1 MKSVKLEPG
10 RQKTPSRI
18 RIASILFWLALW
30 QEAAMLIRNSIIL
43 ASPLETGKALFS
55 QLFLAEFWSVFFSSC
70 LRISLGFLGAFLL
83 AAVFGAAAYFL
94 RPLKELL
101 APAVL
106 LMKSVPVVSFV
117 ILALIWAGSKRLS
130 IFISFVVVFPMIY
143 ESVLSGLSSADSGLL
158 EMAQVFQIPFAGKF
172 RFIYL
177 PALLPYLAANCRSS
191 IGMGIKSG
199 IAAEVIGIPEHS
211 IGEQLYTAKI
221 YLETDRLFAWTAV
234 IIAMSWFLERCFLL
248 LLEKA
253 GQRLHT
259 SASEQTAAGK
269 KDGLPSFAPSPG
281 RIEALTAS
289 LGSQEICARHLSKS
303 YQGRPVLSDVSL
315 TVKPGERCAL
325 MAPSGMGK
333 TTLFQ
338 LLLGL
343 ETAEQG
349 NIQIASAGAVFQEN
363 RLIESLSPI
372 ENVRLALPPLPRAE
386 IRKELFYILSA
397 LLPAES
403 LTRPVSTLSGGMKR
417 RCALARALLSP
428 SEILILDEP
437 FTGLDEDT
445 KKQAVLFI
453 ETWQKGRPLLFSTHD
468 PGDVLL
474 LQARLL
480 PVDFKKL

>member
-1 MKSVKLEPG
+1 MK
-10 RQKTPSRI
+10 
-18 RIASILFWLALW
+18 A
-30 QEAAMLIRNSIIL
+30 
-43 ASPLETGKALFS
+43 
-55 QLFLAEFWSVFFSSC
+55 
-70 LRISLGFLGAFLL
+70 
-83 AAVFGAAAYFL
+83 
-94 RPLKELL
+94 
-101 APAVL
+101 
-106 LMKSVPVVSFV
+106 VPVVSFV

-130 IFISFVVVFPMIY
+130 LFISFVVVFPMIY
-143 ESVLSGLSSADSGLL
+143 ESVLAGLASADSGLL
-158 EMAQVFQIPFAGKF
+158 EMAQVFRIPFTRTF

-177 PALLPYLAANCRSS
+177 PALLPYLAANCRSA
-191 IGMGIKSG
+191 IGMGIKSE

-234 IIAMSWFLERCFLL
+234 IIAMSWFLERGFLI

-259 SASEQTAAGK
+259 SASVKTAVRKKAGVPASI
-269 KDGLPSFAPSPG
+269 PSG
-281 RIEALTAS
+281 RIEAMTGS
-289 LGSQEICARHLSKS
+289 LLPQEVCARHLSKS
-303 YQGRPVLSDVSL
+303 YQNRPVLLDVSL
-315 TVKPGERCAL
+315 TVQPGERCAL

-333 TTLFQ
+333 TTLFR

-349 NIQIASAGAVFQEN
+349 NIQTASAGAVFQEN

-372 ENVRLALPPLPRAE
+372 ENVRLALPPLPRADTQA
-386 IRKELFYILSA
+386 ELFSILSS

-445 KKQAVLFI
+445 KKQAVQFI

-468 PGDVLL
+468 PKDVLL

-480 PVDFKKL
+480 PVDFKQS

>member
-1 MKSVKLEPG
+1 
-10 RQKTPSRI
+10 
-18 RIASILFWLALW
+18 
-30 QEAAMLIRNSIIL
+30 
-43 ASPLETGKALFS
+43 
-55 QLFLAEFWSVFFSSC
+55 
-70 LRISLGFLGAFLL
+70 
-83 AAVFGAAAYFL
+83 
-94 RPLKELL
+94 
-101 APAVL
+101 
-106 LMKSVPVVSFV
+106 
-117 ILALIWAGSKRLS
+117 
-130 IFISFVVVFPMIY
+130 VVVFPMIY
-143 ESVLSGLSSADSGLL
+143 ESVLAGLASADSGLL
-158 EMAQVFQIPFAGKF
+158 EMAQVFRIPFTRTF

-177 PALLPYLAANCRSS
+177 PALLPYLAANCRSA
-191 IGMGIKSG
+191 IGMGIKSE

-234 IIAMSWFLERCFLL
+234 IIAMSWFLERGFLI

-259 SASEQTAAGK
+259 SASVKTAVRKKAGVPASI
-269 KDGLPSFAPSPG
+269 PSG
-281 RIEALTAS
+281 RIEAMTGS
-289 LGSQEICARHLSKS
+289 LLPQEVCARHLSKS
-303 YQGRPVLSDVSL
+303 YQNRPVLLDVSL
-315 TVKPGERCAL
+315 TVQPGERCAL

-333 TTLFQ
+333 TTLFR

-349 NIQIASAGAVFQEN
+349 NIQTASAGAVFQEN

-372 ENVRLALPPLPRAE
+372 ENVRLALPPLPRADTQA
-386 IRKELFYILSA
+386 ELFSILSS

-445 KKQAVLFI
+445 KKQAVQFI

-468 PGDVLL
+468 PKDVLL

-480 PVDFKKL
+480 PVDFKQS

>member
-1 MKSVKLEPG
+1 MKSVKLETG
-10 RQKTPSRI
+10 KQKTPSLI
-18 RIASILFWLALW
+18 RIASVLFWLALW
-30 QEAAMLIRNSIIL
+30 QGAAMFTGNSIIL

-55 QLFLAEFWSVFFSSC
+55 QLFLAEFWSVVFSSC

-94 RPLKELL
+94 RSLRELL
-101 APAVL
+101 SPAVL

-158 EMAQVFQIPFAGKF
+158 EMAQVFRIPFTGKF

-177 PALLPYLAANCRSS
+177 PALLPYLAANCRSA

-211 IGEQLYTAKI
+211 MGEQLYTAKI

-234 IIAMSWFLERCFLL
+234 IIAMSWLLERCFLIL
-248 LLEKA
+248 IEKA

-259 SASEQTAAGK
+259 SASEKTAAGK
-269 KDGLPSFAPSPG
+269 QRAGCSPASSG
-281 RIEALTAS
+281 KIKAMAAALHPQAV
-289 LGSQEICARHLSKS
+289 CARHLSKS
-303 YQGRPVLSDVSL
+303 YQGRPVLSAVSF

-333 TTLFQ
+333 TTLFRI
-338 LLLGL
+338 LLGL

-349 NIQIASAGAVFQEN
+349 NIQTVSAGAVFQEN
-363 RLIESLSPI
+363 RLIENLSPI
-372 ENVRLALPPLPRAE
+372 ENVRLALPPLPKAE
-386 IRKELFYILSA
+386 VRTELFYILSS

-403 LTRPVSTLSGGMKR
+403 LTQPVSTLSGGMKR

-468 PGDVLL
+468 PKDVLL
-474 LQARLL
+474 LQAKLL
-480 PVDFKKL
+480 PVDFKQP

>member
-1 MKSVKLEPG
+1 MTCLPCF
-10 RQKTPSRI
+10 PI
-18 RIASILFWLALW
+18 W
-30 QEAAMLIRNSIIL
+30 Q
-43 ASPLETGKALFS
+43 PT
-55 QLFLAEFWSVFFSSC
+55 
-70 LRISLGFLGAFLL
+70 
-83 AAVFGAAAYFL
+83 
-94 RPLKELL
+94 
-101 APAVL
+101 AVL
-106 LMKSVPVVSFV
+106 PSE
-117 ILALIWAGSKRLS
+117 WGS
-130 IFISFVVVFPMIY
+130 
-143 ESVLSGLSSADSGLL
+143 
-158 EMAQVFQIPFAGKF
+158 
-172 RFIYL
+172 
-177 PALLPYLAANCRSS
+177 
-191 IGMGIKSG
+191 KSG

-234 IIAMSWFLERCFLL
+234 IIAMSWFLERGFLI

-259 SASEQTAAGK
+259 SASVKTAVRKNAGV
-269 KDGLPSFAPSPG
+269 PSSIPSG
-281 RIEALTAS
+281 RIKAMAGS
-289 LGSQEICARHLSKS
+289 LRPREVCARHLSKS

-315 TVKPGERCAL
+315 TVQPRERCAL

-333 TTLFQ
+333 TTLFR

-343 ETAEQG
+343 ETTDQG
-349 NIQIASAGAVFQEN
+349 NIQTASAGAVFQEN

-372 ENVRLALPPLPRAE
+372 ENVRLALPPLPKADTRAE
-386 IRKELFYILSA
+386 LFSILSS

-445 KKQAVLFI
+445 KKQAVQFI

-468 PGDVLL
+468 PKDVLL

-480 PVDFKKL
+480 PVDFKQS

>member
-1 MKSVKLEPG
+1 
-10 RQKTPSRI
+10 
-18 RIASILFWLALW
+18 
-30 QEAAMLIRNSIIL
+30 
-43 ASPLETGKALFS
+43 
-55 QLFLAEFWSVFFSSC
+55 
-70 LRISLGFLGAFLL
+70 
-83 AAVFGAAAYFL
+83 
-94 RPLKELL
+94 
-101 APAVL
+101 
-106 LMKSVPVVSFV
+106 
-117 ILALIWAGSKRLS
+117 
-130 IFISFVVVFPMIY
+130 
-143 ESVLSGLSSADSGLL
+143 
-158 EMAQVFQIPFAGKF
+158 MAQVFRIPFARTF

-177 PALLPYLAANCRSS
+177 PALLPYLAANCRSA

-211 IGEQLYTAKI
+211 IGEQLYMAKI

-234 IIAMSWFLERCFLL
+234 IIAMSWFLERCFLI

-259 SASEQTAAGK
+259 SASLKTAVRKKAGVPASI
-269 KDGLPSFAPSPG
+269 PSG
-281 RIEALTAS
+281 RIEAMAGS
-289 LGSQEICARHLSKS
+289 LRPQEVCARHLSKS
-303 YQGRPVLSDVSL
+303 YQNRPVLSDVSL
-315 TVKPGERCAL
+315 TVQPGERCAL

-333 TTLFQ
+333 TTLFR

-343 ETAEQG
+343 ETADQG
-349 NIQIASAGAVFQEN
+349 NIQAASAGAVFQEN

-372 ENVRLALPPLPRAE
+372 ENVRLALPPLPKADTRAE
-386 IRKELFYILSA
+386 LFSILSS

-403 LTRPVSTLSGGMKR
+403 LMRPVSTLSGGMKR

-445 KKQAVLFI
+445 KKQAVQFI

-468 PGDVLL
+468 PKDVLL

-480 PVDFKKL
+480 PVDFKQS

>member
-1 MKSVKLEPG
+1 
-10 RQKTPSRI
+10 
-18 RIASILFWLALW
+18 
-30 QEAAMLIRNSIIL
+30 
-43 ASPLETGKALFS
+43 
-55 QLFLAEFWSVFFSSC
+55 
-70 LRISLGFLGAFLL
+70 
-83 AAVFGAAAYFL
+83 
-94 RPLKELL
+94 
-101 APAVL
+101 
-106 LMKSVPVVSFV
+106 MKSVPVVSFV

-130 IFISFVVVFPMIY
+130 LFISFVVVFPMIY
-143 ESVLSGLSSADSGLL
+143 ESVLAGLASADFRLL
-158 EMAQVFQIPFAGKF
+158 EMAQVFRIPFARTF

-177 PALLPYLAANCRSS
+177 PALLPYLAANCRSA

-211 IGEQLYTAKI
+211 IGEQLYMAKI
-221 YLETDRLFAWTAV
+221 HLETDRLFAWTAV
-234 IIAMSWFLERCFLL
+234 IIAMSWFLERCFLI

-259 SASEQTAAGK
+259 SASLKTAVRKKAGVPASI
-269 KDGLPSFAPSPG
+269 PSG
-281 RIEALTAS
+281 RIEAMAGS
-289 LGSQEICARHLSKS
+289 LRPQEVCARHLSKS
-303 YQGRPVLSDVSL
+303 YQNRPVLSDVSL
-315 TVKPGERCAL
+315 TVQPGERCAL

-333 TTLFQ
+333 TTLFR

-343 ETAEQG
+343 ETADQG
-349 NIQIASAGAVFQEN
+349 NIQAASAGAVFQEN

-372 ENVRLALPPLPRAE
+372 ENVRLALPPLPKADTRAE
-386 IRKELFYILSA
+386 LFSILSS

-403 LTRPVSTLSGGMKR
+403 LMRPVSTLSGGMKR

-445 KKQAVLFI
+445 KKQAVQFI

-468 PGDVLL
+468 PKDVLL

-480 PVDFKKL
+480 PVDFKQS

>member
-10 RQKTPSRI
+10 RQTTPSLI
-18 RIASILFWLALW
+18 RIASVLFWLALW
-30 QEAAMLIRNSIIL
+30 QAAALLIGNSIIL
-43 ASPLETGKALFS
+43 ASPLETGKALVS

-94 RPLKELL
+94 RPLRELL

-130 IFISFVVVFPMIY
+130 LFISFVVVFPMIY
-143 ESVLSGLSSADSGLL
+143 ESVLAGLASADFRLL
-158 EMAQVFQIPFAGKF
+158 EMAQVFRIPFARTF

-177 PALLPYLAANCRSS
+177 PALPYLAANCRSA

-211 IGEQLYTAKI
+211 IGEQLYMAKI

-234 IIAMSWFLERCFLL
+234 IIAMSWFLERCFLI

-259 SASEQTAAGK
+259 SASLKTAVRKKAGVPASI
-269 KDGLPSFAPSPG
+269 PSG
-281 RIEALTAS
+281 RIEAMAGS
-289 LGSQEICARHLSKS
+289 LRPQEVCARHLSKS
-303 YQGRPVLSDVSL
+303 YQNRPVLSDVSL
-315 TVKPGERCAL
+315 TVQPGERCAL

-333 TTLFQ
+333 TTLFR

-343 ETAEQG
+343 ETADQG
-349 NIQIASAGAVFQEN
+349 NIQAASAGAVFQEN

-372 ENVRLALPPLPRAE
+372 ENVRLALPPLPKADTRAE
-386 IRKELFYILSA
+386 LFSILSS

-403 LTRPVSTLSGGMKR
+403 LMRPVSTLSGGMKR

-445 KKQAVLFI
+445 KKQAVQFI
-453 ETWQKGRPLLFSTHD
+453 ETWQKGRPLLFSTHA
-468 PGDVLL
+468 PKDVLL

-480 PVDFKKL
+480 PVDFKQS

>member
-10 RQKTPSRI
+10 RQTTPSLI
-18 RIASILFWLALW
+18 RIASVLFWLALW
-30 QEAAMLIRNSIIL
+30 QAAALLIGNSIIL
-43 ASPLETGKALFS
+43 ASPLETGKALVS
-55 QLFLAEFWSVFFSSC
+55 QLFLAEFWSVFSSF

-94 RPLKELL
+94 RPLRELL

-130 IFISFVVVFPMIY
+130 LFISFVVVFPMIY
-143 ESVLSGLSSADSGLL
+143 ESVLAGLASADFRLL
-158 EMAQVFQIPFAGKF
+158 EMAQVFQIPFTRTF

-177 PALLPYLAANCRSS
+177 PALLPYLAANCRSA

-234 IIAMSWFLERCFLL
+234 IIAMSWFLERGFLI

-259 SASEQTAAGK
+259 SASVKTAVRKNAGV
-269 KDGLPSFAPSPG
+269 PSSIPSG
-281 RIEALTAS
+281 RIKAMAGS
-289 LGSQEICARHLSKS
+289 LRPREVCARHLSKS

-315 TVKPGERCAL
+315 TVQPRERCAL

-333 TTLFQ
+333 TTLFR

-343 ETAEQG
+343 ETADQG
-349 NIQIASAGAVFQEN
+349 NIQTASAGAVFQEN

-372 ENVRLALPPLPRAE
+372 ENVRLALPPLPKADTRAE
-386 IRKELFYILSA
+386 LFSILSS

-445 KKQAVLFI
+445 KKQAVQFI

-468 PGDVLL
+468 PKDVLL

-480 PVDFKKL
+480 PVDFKQS

>member
-1 MKSVKLEPG
+1 
-10 RQKTPSRI
+10 
-18 RIASILFWLALW
+18 
-30 QEAAMLIRNSIIL
+30 
-43 ASPLETGKALFS
+43 
-55 QLFLAEFWSVFFSSC
+55 
-70 LRISLGFLGAFLL
+70 
-83 AAVFGAAAYFL
+83 
-94 RPLKELL
+94 
-101 APAVL
+101 
-106 LMKSVPVVSFV
+106 MKSVPVVSFV

-130 IFISFVVVFPMIY
+130 LFISFVVVFPMIY
-143 ESVLSGLSSADSGLL
+143 ESVLAGLASADFRLL
-158 EMAQVFQIPFAGKF
+158 EMAQVFQIPFTRTF

-177 PALLPYLAANCRSS
+177 PALLPYLAANCRSA

-234 IIAMSWFLERCFLL
+234 IIAMSWFLERGFLI

-259 SASEQTAAGK
+259 SASVKTAVRKNAGV
-269 KDGLPSFAPSPG
+269 PSSIPSG
-281 RIEALTAS
+281 RIKAMAGS
-289 LGSQEICARHLSKS
+289 LRPREVCARHLSKS

-315 TVKPGERCAL
+315 TVQPRERCAL

-333 TTLFQ
+333 TTLFR

-343 ETAEQG
+343 ETADQG
-349 NIQIASAGAVFQEN
+349 NIQTASAGAVFQEN

-372 ENVRLALPPLPRAE
+372 ENVRLALPPLPKADTRAE
-386 IRKELFYILSA
+386 LFSILSS

-445 KKQAVLFI
+445 KKQAVQFI

-468 PGDVLL
+468 PKDVLL

-480 PVDFKKL
+480 PVDFKQS

>member
-10 RQKTPSRI
+10 RQTTPSLI
-18 RIASILFWLALW
+18 RIASVLFWLALW
-30 QEAAMLIRNSIIL
+30 QAAALLIGNSIIL
-43 ASPLETGKALFS
+43 ASPLETGKALVS
-55 QLFLAEFWSVFFSSC
+55 QLFLAEFWSVFSSF

-94 RPLKELL
+94 RPLRELL

-130 IFISFVVVFPMIY
+130 LFISFVVVFPMIY
-143 ESVLSGLSSADSGLL
+143 ESVLAGLASADFRLL
-158 EMAQVFQIPFAGKF
+158 EMAQVFQIPFTRTF

-177 PALLPYLAANCRSS
+177 PALLPYLAANCRSA

-234 IIAMSWFLERCFLL
+234 IIAMSWFLERGFLI

-259 SASEQTAAGK
+259 SASVKTAVRKNAGV
-269 KDGLPSFAPSPG
+269 PSSIPSG
-281 RIEALTAS
+281 RIKAMAGS
-289 LGSQEICARHLSKS
+289 LRPREVCARHLSKS

-315 TVKPGERCAL
+315 TVQPGERCAL

-333 TTLFQ
+333 TTLFR

-343 ETAEQG
+343 ETADQG
-349 NIQIASAGAVFQEN
+349 NIQTASAGAVFQEN

-372 ENVRLALPPLPRAE
+372 ENVRLALPPLPKADTRAE
-386 IRKELFYILSA
+386 LFSILSS

-445 KKQAVLFI
+445 KKQAVQFI

-468 PGDVLL
+468 PKDVLL

-480 PVDFKKL
+480 PVDFKQS

>member
-1 MKSVKLEPG
+1 MKKKKS
-10 RQKTPSRI
+10 
-18 RIASILFWLALW
+18 IALWAVLFWLLVWQLGSMALHRDILLVSPVRVAQTLLELAGTRRFW
-30 QEAAMLIRNSIIL
+30 ASIGGSL
-43 ASPLETGKALFS
+43 
-55 QLFLAEFWSVFFSSC
+55 V
-70 LRISLGFLGAFLL
+70 RIVGGFML
-83 AAVFGAAAYFL
+83 AAVCGTLAAALAARF
-94 RPLKELL
+94 RRIEELL
-101 APAVL
+101 APLVL
-106 LMKSVPVVSFV
+106 AMKTIPVASFI
-117 ILALIWAGSKRLS
+117 ILALIWMGSKNLAVL
-130 IFISFVVVFPMIY
+130 IAFLMVFPILY
-143 ESVLSGLSSADSGLL
+143 TNVLSGIRATDDGLR
-158 EMAQVFQIPFAGKF
+158 EMARVFRVTPVRRV
-172 RFIYL
+172 RFIDL
-177 PALLPYLAANCRSS
+177 PQVMPYFRTGCTVGLGLCWKA
-191 IGMGIKSG
+191 GT
-199 IAAEVIGIPEHS
+199 AAEVIGIPEHS

-234 IIAMSWFLERCFLL
+234 IIAMSWFLERGFLI

-259 SASEQTAAGK
+259 SASVKTAVRKNAGV
-269 KDGLPSFAPSPG
+269 PSSIPSG
-281 RIEALTAS
+281 RIKAMAGS
-289 LGSQEICARHLSKS
+289 LRPREVCARHLSKS

-315 TVKPGERCAL
+315 TVQPRERCAL

-333 TTLFQ
+333 TTLFR

-343 ETAEQG
+343 ETTDQG
-349 NIQIASAGAVFQEN
+349 NIQTASAGAVFQEN

-372 ENVRLALPPLPRAE
+372 ENVRLALPPLPKADTRAE
-386 IRKELFYILSA
+386 LFSILSS

-445 KKQAVLFI
+445 KKQAVQFI

-468 PGDVLL
+468 PKDVLL

-480 PVDFKKL
+480 PVDFKQS

>member
-10 RQKTPSRI
+10 RQKTPSLI
-18 RIASILFWLALW
+18 RIASVLFWLALW
-30 QEAAMLIRNSIIL
+30 QAAALFIGNSIIL
-43 ASPLETGKALFS
+43 ASPLETGKALVS

-94 RPLKELL
+94 SPLRELL

-106 LMKSVPVVSFV
+106 LMKAVPVVSFV

-130 IFISFVVVFPMIY
+130 LFISFVVVFPMIY
-143 ESVLSGLSSADSGLL
+143 ESVLAGLASADSGLL
-158 EMAQVFQIPFAGKF
+158 EMAQVFRIPFTRTF

-177 PALLPYLAANCRSS
+177 PALLPYLAANCRSA
-191 IGMGIKSG
+191 IGMGIKSE

-234 IIAMSWFLERCFLL
+234 IIAMSWFLERGFLI

-259 SASEQTAAGK
+259 SASIKTAVRKKAGVPASI
-269 KDGLPSFAPSPG
+269 PSG
-281 RIEALTAS
+281 RIEAMAGS
-289 LGSQEICARHLSKS
+289 LLPQEVCARHLSKS
-303 YQGRPVLSDVSL
+303 YQNRPVLSDVSL
-315 TVKPGERCAL
+315 TVQPGERCAL

-333 TTLFQ
+333 TTLFR

-349 NIQIASAGAVFQEN
+349 NIQTASAGAVFQEN

-372 ENVRLALPPLPRAE
+372 ENVRLALPPLPRADTQA
-386 IRKELFYILSA
+386 ELFSILSS

-445 KKQAVLFI
+445 KKQAVQFI

-468 PGDVLL
+468 PKDVLL

-480 PVDFKKL
+480 PVNFKQS